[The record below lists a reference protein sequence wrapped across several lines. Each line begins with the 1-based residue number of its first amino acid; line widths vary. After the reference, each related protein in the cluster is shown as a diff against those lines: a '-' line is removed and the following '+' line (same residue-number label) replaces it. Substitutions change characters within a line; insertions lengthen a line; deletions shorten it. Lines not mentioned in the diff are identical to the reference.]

1 MEPASEVSNDQYLSR
16 GKVDPHVAPSLT
28 NRVNGELPRLG
39 AESQLHET
47 LGVTYRRDF
56 NDGVELFVAPRCV
69 TRWSEFSARAPEFSV
84 ALDGIVFG
92 PPEIDSSGPRVNFNH
107 HEGVDRLATGSTTEQ
122 VLIALKMGLM
132 ETFSAGE
139 APHLRIFVNDADQDV
154 CTAVWL
160 LKNHTRVSGGHSEWR
175 INRLVRNVD
184 LLDRTAG
191 AFPIDPKSEFAQ
203 ELAWIYRPYN
213 EARRSG
219 RLFSMNGQ
227 ELADIIDAVGERI
240 NRHIDGHGERI
251 ELDTEFK
258 PRGGG
263 NGWTLVEEVGCDARA
278 AVYHSGV
285 KAFIAFREQSPEDTA
300 AGVFRYS
307 IGKISPFISFPIS
320 DLYDELNRA
329 EGISPDSLDRWGGSD
344 IIGGSPRAKGSTL
357 SPPEVERI
365 INTYFEST
373 TSFPSPFVRAD

>member
-1 MEPASEVSNDQYLSR
+1 
-16 GKVDPHVAPSLT
+16 
-28 NRVNGELPRLG
+28 
-39 AESQLHET
+39 
-47 LGVTYRRDF
+47 
-56 NDGVELFVAPRCV
+56 
-69 TRWSEFSARAPEFSV
+69 
-84 ALDGIVFG
+84 
-92 PPEIDSSGPRVNFNH
+92 
-107 HEGVDRLATGSTTEQ
+107 
-122 VLIALKMGLM
+122 
-132 ETFSAGE
+132 
-139 APHLRIFVNDADQDV
+139 
-154 CTAVWL
+154 
-160 LKNHTRVSGGHSEWR
+160 
-175 INRLVRNVD
+175 
-184 LLDRTAG
+184 
-191 AFPIDPKSEFAQ
+191 
-203 ELAWIYRPYN
+203 
-213 EARRSG
+213 
-219 RLFSMNGQ
+219 MNGQ

>member
-1 MEPASEVSNDQYLSR
+1 MM
-16 GKVDPHVAPSLT
+16 PSQE
-28 NRVNGELPRLG
+28 NRINGELPRPG
-39 AESQLHET
+39 AESQLHEA
-47 LGVTYRRDF
+47 LGVTYHRDF
-56 NDGVELFVAPRCV
+56 KDGVELFVTPRRV
-69 TRWSEFSARAPEFSV
+69 IRWDDFEARAPEFSV

-92 PPEIDSSGPRVNFNH
+92 PPEFDPSGPRVNFNH

-132 ETFSAGE
+132 DTFSAGG

-160 LKNHTRVSGGHSEWR
+160 LKNHTRVSAEKSEWR

-191 AFPIDPKSEFAQ
+191 AFPIDPESEFAQ
-203 ELAWIYRPYN
+203 ELVWIYRPYN

-219 RLFSMNGQ
+219 RLFSMDGK
-227 ELADIIDAVGERI
+227 ELADIIDVVGERI
-240 NRHIDGHGERI
+240 DRHIDGHGERI
-251 ELDTEFK
+251 KLDTEFNG
-258 PRGGG
+258 PEGEG
-263 NGWTLVEEVGCDARA
+263 NGWTLVEEVGYDARA

-285 KAFIAFREQSPEDTA
+285 KAFIAFREQSPGDKK

-344 IIGGSPRAKGSTL
+344 IIGGSPRARGSRL
-357 SPPEVERI
+357 EPSEVERI
-365 INTYFEST
+365 INNYLAST
-373 TSFPSPFVRAD
+373 TSFPPTLTSTLPSTFVRAD